1 MRLQVTQK
9 SFAKYNLKKNPFPN
23 VGVPDDSVSVYSDR
37 EKELHTIEDAIVGT
51 MQGSSS
57 HVVIVGS
64 YGNGKTATLKFI
76 KGQIEKQLSNAVS
89 IYLSYPGDTFLE
101 FYRNLMY
108 ELGLDKMEYFVWS
121 FLELVNKETDLKQK
135 IEVGEV
141 LITDI
146 IEKGKKFL
154 YNHLRYMDFATAFL
168 KLTLDR
174 SKFLSWKYLC
184 GEPVVYEQRRELDV
198 VTLIDTD
205 EKALRAFMA
214 LKSILNLIG
223 YKIICILVD
232 ELESIELLHPTRK
245 QKVLNSIRRLI
256 DLNPSGLCLIMA
268 CTPEAWSSIISDYHA
283 FSERIFREVIL
294 KPLDG
299 AAVRE
304 FIRTYLK
311 VYRTDSDNKK
321 PDIHPF
327 TKDAIEQILIAA
339 QGNLRRVLMICNRA
353 IQKGC
358 EVGFPLLTAHKLK
371 EILPEVMEFQL

>member
-1 MRLQVTQK
+1 LHLKAIRK
-9 SFAKYNLKKNPFPN
+9 SFTKYNLKKNPFPN
-23 VGVPDDSVSVYSDR
+23 VGVPDDSVSVYADR
-37 EKELHTIEDAIVGT
+37 ENELKIIENAIVGT
-51 MQGSSS
+51 AQGSSS

-76 KGQIEKQLSNAVS
+76 KVQIEKQLSNTISV
-89 IYLSYPGDTFLE
+89 YLSYPGDTFLE

-108 ELGLDKMEYFVWS
+108 ELGIDKIECFVWS
-121 FLELVNKETDLKQK
+121 FLEFVNKETDLKQK
-135 IEVGEV
+135 IEIGEV

-146 IEKGKKFL
+146 IEKGKEFL

-168 KLTLDR
+168 KLTLDG

-184 GEPVVYEQRRELDV
+184 GEPIVYEQRRELDV

-214 LKSILNLIG
+214 LKSILSLMG
-223 YKIICILVD
+223 YEMICILVD
-232 ELESIELLHPTRK
+232 ELESIELLHPTKK

-256 DLNPSGLCLIMA
+256 DLNPSGLCLIIA

-294 KPLDG
+294 KPLDR

-304 FIRTYLK
+304 FIKAYLK
-311 VYRTDSDNKK
+311 AYRTDSDSRN
-321 PDIHPF
+321 PDIYPF

-353 IQKGC
+353 IQRGC
-358 EVGFPLLTAHKLK
+358 EAGFPLLTARKLK
-371 EILPEVMEFQL
+371 EIMPEAIEIQL